1 MGPTLL
7 LFLVSAGRKSKSRV
21 IFILIFSF
29 ANTSKSATGVE
40 NCTKSLLNEINQP
53 KKLRT
58 NVQLNANFGVIIL

>member
-40 NCTKSLLNEINQP
+40 NCTKSLLYEINQP
-53 KKLRT
+53 KSRT
-58 NVQLNANFGVIIL
+58 NVQSNANFGVMI